1 MSVFIKENSHTQPI
15 RFTGYDFGNT
25 AFGPVDQNNPLLAN
39 KIPSPKSPKQKS
51 PKQKSPEAILIRPAF
66 GEPYYYKPK
75 IQFVSPPVKKP
86 DSWTGEEYTD
96 LRKAT
101 NMEFKSN
108 APENCPSWGKMPKDD
123 CSKQYKGIF
132 HPDKNSGCIKQS
144 TKKFQLLSEH
154 CDDKKKVGG
163 NKSRKNKRSN
173 NKSRKNKRNNNK
185 KSRKNI

>member
-25 AFGPVDQNNPLLAN
+25 AFGLVDQNNPLLAN
-39 KIPSPKSPKQKS
+39 KILSPKSPKQKS

-108 APENCPSWGKMPKDD
+108 ATENCPSWGKMPKDD

-163 NKSRKNKRSN
+163 NKSRKNKRCSKRK
-173 NKSRKNKRNNNK
+173 NKSRKH
-185 KSRKNI
+185 I